1 MLYYN
6 NIITKY
12 ILLIIIILFVANCE
26 NLEFVY
32 KSGKQVNELKKNTSL
47 IISGD
52 DSDEIYSYIE
62 GILESSNIENPNYK
76 LFINSTR
83 IEEAQVIGKDATA
96 SKFSIK
102 YNIIY
107 NLDNINKNCKIAEI
121 IITTKDSYDAKS
133 AGYSFGTD
141 LSKKETK
148 IKIISKNID
157 QFISSIN
164 KYSDLNNC

>member
-1 MLYYN
+1 MA
-6 NIITKY
+6 KY

-32 KSGKQVNELKKNTSL
+32 KSSKQVNELKKNTSL

-52 DSDEIYSYIE
+52 DSDEIYGYIT
-62 GILESSNIENPNYK
+62 GILESPNTENPNYK
-76 LFINSTR
+76 LLINSTR
-83 IEEAQVIGKDATA
+83 IEEAQVIEKDATA

-107 NLDNINKNCKIAEI
+107 NLDNVNKNCKIMEM

-141 LSKKETK
+141 LSKKETNT
-148 IKIISKNID
+148 KNLK
-157 QFISSIN
+157 QE
-164 KYSDLNNC
+164 LQ